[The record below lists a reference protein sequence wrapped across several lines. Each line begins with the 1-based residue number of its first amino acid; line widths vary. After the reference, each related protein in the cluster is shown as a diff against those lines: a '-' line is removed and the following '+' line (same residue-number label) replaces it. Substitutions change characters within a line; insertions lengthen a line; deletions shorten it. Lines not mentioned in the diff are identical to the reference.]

1 MLSGEMVIGTLILA
15 RLVVSQ
21 TVLAIIAVAAGVGV
35 VLLALSVVSLGRRA
49 RRREGERVSALTLRL
64 EARLDEFARDLA
76 DATGQ
81 AEEERRWRPFLDEV
95 AESVDLDEVLKRTLE
110 AARRLPGADA
120 ALISLET
127 QDGPPIL
134 AASGLPAESIELP
147 LYVPRGRGGEE
158 HRSIELSFRYADD
171 EAAAAPPNGADADEE
186 PRIHHGLGVPLADSI
201 GRLGF
206 LTVYSYERRH
216 RFGSDEL
223 HRLEQL
229 AERAAPA
236 IENAR
241 RFREARQLAD
251 LDALTGMH
259 NRRFFHQAL
268 EREVSRARRYD
279 RDLSLIIIDLDDF
292 KQVNDSVGHLAG
304 DEVLA
309 VASERIQ
316 GAVRTAD
323 IPCRIGGDEFAII
336 LPESALADA
345 HLLFSRIEDAI
356 ASAPVGQAE
365 RLGISGGIAEL
376 AKNASPTDFFDSAD
390 EALYRAK
397 HAGKAQSAAS
407 SRTA

>member
-1 MLSGEMVIGTLILA
+1 MP
-15 RLVVSQ
+15 
-21 TVLAIIAVAAGVGV
+21 
-35 VLLALSVVSLGRRA
+35 RA
-49 RRREGERVSALTLRL
+49 
-64 EARLDEFARDLA
+64 
-76 DATGQ
+76 
-81 AEEERRWRPFLDEV
+81 
-95 AESVDLDEVLKRTLE
+95 
-110 AARRLPGADA
+110 
-120 ALISLET
+120 
-127 QDGPPIL
+127 
-134 AASGLPAESIELP
+134 
-147 LYVPRGRGGEE
+147 RGGEE

-171 EAAAAPPNGADADEE
+171 ETRDEQDGGDEDE
-186 PRIHHGLGVPLADSI
+186 PRIHHGLGVPLADSS

-206 LTVYSYERRH
+206 LTVYSCERRH

-259 NRRFFHQAL
+259 NRRFFYQAL

-279 RDLSLIIIDLDDF
+279 RALSLIVIDLDDF

-309 VASERIQ
+309 VDLGAHPGRRSHRGHPLPDRGRRIRDHPARVRARRRAP
-316 GAVRTAD
+316 AV
-323 IPCRIGGDEFAII
+323 
-336 LPESALADA
+336 LADRGGE
-345 HLLFSRIEDAI
+345 SR
-356 ASAPVGQAE
+356 SAPVGQAE

-376 AKNASPTDFFDSAD
+376 GKNASPTDFFDAAD

-397 HAGKAQSAAS
+397 HAGKAQSAVSA
-407 SRTA
+407 RTV

>member
-1 MLSGEMVIGTLILA
+1 MALAELLLGRLLSGHIA
-15 RLVVSQ
+15 VSH
-21 TVLAIIAVAAGVGV
+21 TVLAAAAGAAVLVVILLIALVVGV
-35 VLLALSVVSLGRRA
+35 GRRA
-49 RRREGERVSALTLRL
+49 RRRESERVAALTSRL
-64 EARLDEFARDLA
+64 ESRLDEFARDLA

-81 AEEERRWRPFLDEV
+81 AEEERRWRPFLDDV
-95 AESVDLDEVLKRTLE
+95 AESVDLDEVLARTLE

-127 QDGPPIL
+127 NDGPPIL
-134 AASGLPAESIELP
+134 GASGLPAESIELP

-171 EAAAAPPNGADADEE
+171 DGTDALEGPEDEL
-186 PRIHHGLGVPLADSI
+186 RIRHGLGVPLADSI

-206 LTVYSYERRH
+206 LTVYSAERRH
-216 RFGSDEL
+216 RFGPDEL

-279 RDLSLIIIDLDDF
+279 RALSLIIMDLDDF
-292 KQVNDSVGHLAG
+292 KQVNDRLGHLAG

-356 ASAPVGQAE
+356 AQAPVGQAE

-376 AKNASPTDFFDSAD
+376 AKNASPTDFFDAAD

-397 HAGKAQSAAS
+397 HAGKAQSAVS
-407 SRTA
+407 SRTG

>member
-1 MLSGEMVIGTLILA
+1 MSLGTLHLGRTLHLSTLA
-15 RLVVSQ
+15 VSH
-21 TVLAIIAVAAGVGV
+21 TVLAIIAGAAALGVA
-35 VLLALSVVSLGRRA
+35 VLIVAFLSFGRRA
-49 RRREGERVSALTLRL
+49 RRLEGERLAGLTSRL

-76 DATGQ
+76 DAMGQ
-81 AEEERRWRPFLDEV
+81 AEEERRWRPFLDDIG
-95 AESVDLDEVLKRTLE
+95 ESVDLDEVLDRTLE

-127 QDGPPIL
+127 RDGPPIL

-158 HRSIELSFRYADD
+158 HRSIELSFRYSEDD
-171 EAAAAPPNGADADEE
+171 PEDGETE
-186 PRIHHGLGVPLADSI
+186 PRIHSGLGVPLADSS

-206 LTVYSYERRH
+206 LTVYSCERRH
-216 RFGSDEL
+216 RFGGEL
-223 HRLEQL
+223 QRLEQL

-259 NRRFFHQAL
+259 NRRYFYQAL
-268 EREVSRARRYD
+268 EREVSRARRYS
-279 RDLSLIIIDLDDF
+279 RALSLIVIDLDDF
-292 KQVNDSVGHLAG
+292 KQVNDRVGHLAG

-323 IPCRIGGDEFAII
+323 IACRIGGDEFAVI
-336 LPESALADA
+336 LPESALDDA
-345 HLLFSRIEDAI
+345 RLLFSRIEDAI
-356 ASAPVGQAE
+356 AEAPVGQAE
-365 RLGISGGIAEL
+365 RLGVSGGIAEL
-376 AKNASPTDFFDSAD
+376 AGNASPTDFFDAAD

-397 HAGKAQSAAS
+397 HAGKAQSAVS

>member
-1 MLSGEMVIGTLILA
+1 MALSAMSLSAIAL
-15 RLVVSQ
+15 SHS
-21 TVLAIIAVAAGVGV
+21 VLAIVAGAAVFGVIMLIV
-35 VLLALSVVSLGRRA
+35 AFMSFGRRA
-49 RRREGERVSALTLRL
+49 RRLEGERLAGLTSRL

-76 DATGQ
+76 DAMGE
-81 AEEERRWRPFLDEV
+81 AEAERRWRPFLDDIG
-95 AESVDLDEVLKRTLE
+95 ESVDLDEVLERTLE

-127 QDGPPIL
+127 QDGPPL
-134 AASGLPAESIELP
+134 LGASGLPAESIELP

-158 HRSIELSFRYADD
+158 HRSIELSFRYAEDD
-171 EAAAAPPNGADADEE
+171 PEDGETE
-186 PRIHHGLGVPLADSI
+186 RRIHSGLGVPLADSA

-206 LTVYSYERRH
+206 LTVYSCEPRH
-216 RFGSDEL
+216 RFGGDEL
-223 HRLEQL
+223 RRLEQL

-259 NRRFFHQAL
+259 NRRYFYQAL

-279 RDLSLIIIDLDDF
+279 RALSLIVIDLDDF
-292 KQVNDSVGHLAG
+292 KQVNDRVGHLAG

-323 IPCRIGGDEFAII
+323 IACRIGGDEFAVI
-336 LPESALADA
+336 LPESALEDA
-345 HLLFSRIEDAI
+345 RLLFSRIEDAI
-356 ASAPVGQAE
+356 AEAPVGQAE
-365 RLGISGGIAEL
+365 RLGVSGGIAEL
-376 AKNASPTDFFDSAD
+376 AANSSPTDFFDAAD

-397 HAGKAQSAAS
+397 HAGKAQSAVS

>member
-1 MLSGEMVIGTLILA
+1 MSTLA
-15 RLVVSQ
+15 VSQ
-21 TVLAIIAVAAGVGV
+21 TVLAIIAGAAAFG
-35 VLLALSVVSLGRRA
+35 VLLLIVAFVSFGRRA
-49 RRREGERVSALTLRL
+49 RRLEGERVAGLTSRL

-76 DATGQ
+76 DAMGQ
-81 AEEERRWRPFLDEV
+81 AEAERRWRPFLDDI
-95 AESVDLDEVLKRTLE
+95 AESVDLDEVLERTLE

-134 AASGLPAESIELP
+134 AASGLPGRVDRAAAVRAS
-147 LYVPRGRGGEE
+147 RAWGRGAPLDRALVPVLG
-158 HRSIELSFRYADD
+158 RRPGRRRD
-171 EAAAAPPNGADADEE
+171 ES
-186 PRIHHGLGVPLADSI
+186 RIHSGLGVPLSDSA

-206 LTVYSYERRH
+206 LTVYSCERRH
-216 RFGSDEL
+216 RFGGEEL
-223 HRLEQL
+223 QRLEQL

-259 NRRFFHQAL
+259 NRRFFYQAL
-268 EREVSRARRYD
+268 EREVSRARRYA
-279 RDLSLIIIDLDDF
+279 RALSLIVIDLDDF
-292 KQVNDSVGHLAG
+292 KQVNDRVGHLAG

-323 IPCRIGGDEFAII
+323 IACRIGGDEFAVI
-336 LPESALADA
+336 LPESALEDA
-345 HLLFSRIEDAI
+345 RLLFSRIEDAI
-356 ASAPVGQAE
+356 HEAPVGQAE
-365 RLGISGGIAEL
+365 RLGVSGGIAEL
-376 AKNASPTDFFDSAD
+376 AANASPTDFFDAAD

-397 HAGKAQSAAS
+397 HAGKAQSAVA

>member
-1 MLSGEMVIGTLILA
+1 MLPGEMAIGALILG
-15 RLVVSQ
+15 RLALSH
-21 TVLAIIAVAAGVGV
+21 TVLAIIAVAAGLGV
-35 VLLALSVVSLGRRA
+35 VLLALSIASVGRRA
-49 RRREGERVSALTLRL
+49 RRREGERVAALTSRL

-76 DATGQ
+76 EATGQ

-110 AARRLPGADA
+110 AAQRLPGADA

-171 EAAAAPPNGADADEE
+171 DPAGEPDGGDE

-206 LTVYSYERRH
+206 LTVYSCERRH

-279 RDLSLIIIDLDDF
+279 RALALIIIDLDDF
-292 KQVNDSVGHLAG
+292 KQVNDTVGHLAG
-304 DEVLA
+304 DEVLS

-323 IPCRIGGDEFAII
+323 IPCRIGG
-336 LPESALADA
+336 PSCV
-345 HLLFSRIEDAI
+345 SREIRA
-356 ASAPVGQAE
+356 ASAPGS
-365 RLGISGGIAEL
+365 RW
-376 AKNASPTDFFDSAD
+376 
-390 EALYRAK
+390 
-397 HAGKAQSAAS
+397 AAS
-407 SRTA
+407 SVRLSTSSRS

>member
-1 MLSGEMVIGTLILA
+1 MALSH
-15 RLVVSQ
+15 
-21 TVLAIIAVAAGVGV
+21 TVLAIIVGASVFGVCLLVGSFVAF
-35 VLLALSVVSLGRRA
+35 GRRA
-49 RRREGERVSALTLRL
+49 RRLEGERVAGLTSRL

-76 DATGQ
+76 DAMSQ
-81 AEEERRWRPFLDEV
+81 AEDERRWRPFLDDI
-95 AESVDLDEVLKRTLE
+95 AESVDLDEVLERTLE

-134 AASGLPAESIELP
+134 GAAGLPAESIELP

-158 HRSIELSFRYADD
+158 HRSIELSFRYADSEPD
-171 EAAAAPPNGADADEE
+171 EAGRGE
-186 PRIHHGLGVPLADSI
+186 PRIHSGLGVPLSDSA

-206 LTVYSYERRH
+206 LTVYSCEPRH
-216 RFGSDEL
+216 RFGAEEL
-223 HRLEQL
+223 QRLEQL

-259 NRRFFHQAL
+259 NRRYFHQAL

-279 RDLSLIIIDLDDF
+279 RALSLIVIDLDDF
-292 KQVNDSVGHLAG
+292 KQVNDRVGHLAG

-309 VASERIQ
+309 VASERIM

-323 IPCRIGGDEFAII
+323 IPCRIGGDEFAVI

-345 HLLFSRIEDAI
+345 HLLFSRIEEAI
-356 ASAPVGQAE
+356 AEAPVGQAD
-365 RLGISGGIAEL
+365 RLAVSGGIAEL
-376 AKNASPTDFFDSAD
+376 AKNASPTDFFDAAD

-397 HAGKAQSAAS
+397 HAGKGQVAAS
-407 SRTA
+407 TRT

>member
-1 MLSGEMVIGTLILA
+1 M
-15 RLVVSQ
+15 
-21 TVLAIIAVAAGVGV
+21 
-35 VLLALSVVSLGRRA
+35 
-49 RRREGERVSALTLRL
+49 
-64 EARLDEFARDLA
+64 
-76 DATGQ
+76 GQ
-81 AEEERRWRPFLDEV
+81 AEAERRWRPFLDDI
-95 AESVDLDEVLKRTLE
+95 AESVDLDEVLERTLE

-158 HRSIELSFRYADD
+158 HRSIELSFRYSEDD
-171 EAAAAPPNGADADEE
+171 PEDAETE
-186 PRIHHGLGVPLADSI
+186 SRIHSGLGVPLSDSA

-206 LTVYSYERRH
+206 LTVYSCERRH
-216 RFGSDEL
+216 RFGGEEL
-223 HRLEQL
+223 QRLEQL

-259 NRRFFHQAL
+259 NRRFFYQAL
-268 EREVSRARRYD
+268 EREVSRARRYS
-279 RDLSLIIIDLDDF
+279 RALSLIVIDLDDF
-292 KQVNDSVGHLAG
+292 KQVNDRVGHLAG

-323 IPCRIGGDEFAII
+323 IACRIGGDEFAVI
-336 LPESALADA
+336 LPESALEDA
-345 HLLFSRIEDAI
+345 RLLFSRIEDAI
-356 ASAPVGQAE
+356 HEAPVGQAE
-365 RLGISGGIAEL
+365 RLGVSGGIAEL
-376 AKNASPTDFFDSAD
+376 AANASPTDFFDAAD

-397 HAGKAQSAAS
+397 HAGKAQSAVA

>member
-1 MLSGEMVIGTLILA
+1 MAIGALMLA

-21 TVLAIIAVAAGVGV
+21 TVLAIIAAAAGLGV
-35 VLLALSVVSLGRRA
+35 VLLAFSVVGVGRRA
-49 RRREGERVSALTLRL
+49 RRREAERVAALTSRL

-158 HRSIELSFRYADD
+158 HHSIELSFRYADD
-171 EAAAAPPNGADADEE
+171 DAAVAPEGDDEE

-206 LTVYSYERRH
+206 LTVYSCERRH

-279 RDLSLIIIDLDDF
+279 RALSLIIIDLDDF
-292 KQVNDSVGHLAG
+292 KQVNDTVGHLAG

-309 VASERIQ
+309 VTSERIQ

-356 ASAPVGQAE
+356 ASAPVGQAQA
-365 RLGISGGIAEL
+365 LGISGGIAEL
-376 AKNASPTDFFDSAD
+376 AKNASPTDFFDAAD

-397 HAGKAQSAAS
+397 HAGKAQSAVS
-407 SRTA
+407 SRMA

>member
-1 MLSGEMVIGTLILA
+1 MSH
-15 RLVVSQ
+15 
-21 TVLAIIAVAAGVGV
+21 TVLAAAAAGAVLV
-35 VLLALSVVSLGRRA
+35 VLLLIALVVGVGRRA
-49 RRREGERVSALTLRL
+49 RRRESERVAALTSRL

-81 AEEERRWRPFLDEV
+81 AEEERRWRPFLDDV
-95 AESVDLDEVLKRTLE
+95 AESVDLDEVLARTLE

-127 QDGPPIL
+127 NDGPPIL
-134 AASGLPAESIELP
+134 GASGLPAESIELP

-171 EAAAAPPNGADADEE
+171 DGADGPEAPEDEL
-186 PRIHHGLGVPLADSI
+186 RIRHGLGVPLADSI

-206 LTVYSYERRH
+206 LTVYSAERRH
-216 RFGSDEL
+216 RFGPDEL

-279 RDLSLIIIDLDDF
+279 RALSLIIMDLDDF
-292 KQVNDSVGHLAG
+292 KQVNDRLGHLAG

-356 ASAPVGQAE
+356 AQAPVGQAE

-397 HAGKAQSAAS
+397 HAGKAQSAVS
-407 SRTA
+407 SRSG

>member
-1 MLSGEMVIGTLILA
+1 L
-15 RLVVSQ
+15 SQ
-21 TVLAIIAVAAGVGV
+21 TVPIIVGAVVLGVG
-35 VLLALSVVSLGRRA
+35 LLVIAFVGFGRRA
-49 RRREGERVSALTLRL
+49 RRLEAERVSGLTSRL

-76 DATGQ
+76 EAMGQ
-81 AEEERRWRPFLDEV
+81 AEDERRWRPLLDDI
-95 AESVDLDEVLKRTLE
+95 AESVDLDEVLERTLE

-134 AASGLPAESIELP
+134 GASGLPAESIELP

-158 HRSIELSFRYADD
+158 HRSIELSFRYADSEPD
-171 EAAAAPPNGADADEE
+171 EDGRGE
-186 PRIHHGLGVPLADSI
+186 PRIHSGLGVPLADSA

-206 LTVYSYERRH
+206 LTVYSCEPRH
-216 RFGSDEL
+216 RFGAEEL
-223 HRLEQL
+223 QRLEQL

-259 NRRFFHQAL
+259 NRRYFHQAL

-279 RDLSLIIIDLDDF
+279 RSLSLIVIDLDDF
-292 KQVNDSVGHLAG
+292 KQVNDRVGHLAG

-309 VASERIQ
+309 VASERIM

-323 IPCRIGGDEFAII
+323 IACRIGGDEFAVI

-345 HLLFSRIEDAI
+345 HLLFSRIEEAI
-356 ASAPVGQAE
+356 AEAPVGQAE
-365 RLGISGGIAEL
+365 RLAVSGGIAEL
-376 AKNASPTDFFDSAD
+376 AKNASPTDFFDAAD

-397 HAGKAQSAAS
+397 HAGKGQVAAS

>member
-1 MLSGEMVIGTLILA
+1 MLSGEMAIGTLILA
-15 RLVVSQ
+15 KLAVSH
-21 TVLAIIAVAAGVGV
+21 TVLAIVAVAAGLGV

-49 RRREGERVSALTLRL
+49 RRREGERVSALTSRL

-171 EAAAAPPNGADADEE
+171 ETAAEPGDDDE

-206 LTVYSYERRH
+206 LTVYSNERRH

-259 NRRFFHQAL
+259 NRRFFYQAL

-279 RDLSLIIIDLDDF
+279 RALSLIIIDLDDF
-292 KQVNDSVGHLAG
+292 KQVNDTVGHLAG

-365 RLGISGGIAEL
+365 RLGVSGGIAEL
-376 AKNASPTDFFDSAD
+376 AKNASPTDFFDAAD

-407 SRTA
+407 SRPG

>member
-1 MLSGEMVIGTLILA
+1 MAL
-15 RLVVSQ
+15 SQ
-21 TVLAIIAVAAGVGV
+21 TVLPIVVGAVVFGIGLLVILFVGF
-35 VLLALSVVSLGRRA
+35 GRRA
-49 RRREGERVSALTLRL
+49 RRLEAERVAGLTSRL

-76 DATGQ
+76 EAMGQ
-81 AEEERRWRPFLDEV
+81 AEDERRWRPFLDDI
-95 AESVDLDEVLKRTLE
+95 AESVDLDEVLERTLE

-134 AASGLPAESIELP
+134 GASGLPAESIELP

-158 HRSIELSFRYADD
+158 HRSIELSFRYADNGPD
-171 EAAAAPPNGADADEE
+171 EDWRGES
-186 PRIHHGLGVPLADSI
+186 RIHSGLGVPLADSS

-206 LTVYSYERRH
+206 LTVYSCEPRH
-216 RFGSDEL
+216 RFGAEEL
-223 HRLEQL
+223 QRLEQL

-259 NRRFFHQAL
+259 NRRYFHQAL

-279 RDLSLIIIDLDDF
+279 RSLSLIVLDLDDF
-292 KQVNDSVGHLAG
+292 KQVNDRVGHLAG

-309 VASERIQ
+309 VASERIM

-323 IPCRIGGDEFAII
+323 IACRIGGDEFAVI

-345 HLLFSRIEDAI
+345 HLLFSRIEEAI
-356 ASAPVGQAE
+356 AEAPVGQAE
-365 RLGISGGIAEL
+365 RLAVSGGIAEL
-376 AKNASPTDFFDSAD
+376 AKNASPTDFFDAAD

-397 HAGKAQSAAS
+397 HAGKGQVAAS

>member
-1 MLSGEMVIGTLILA
+1 MAIGTLILA

-21 TVLAIIAVAAGVGV
+21 TVLAIIAGAAGLGV
-35 VLLALSVVSLGRRA
+35 VLLALSVVSVGRRA
-49 RRREGERVSALTLRL
+49 RRREGERVSALTTRL

-81 AEEERRWRPFLDEV
+81 ADDERRWRPFLDEV

-171 EAAAAPPNGADADEE
+171 DSAAEPDSADE

-206 LTVYSYERRH
+206 LTVYSCERRH

-279 RDLSLIIIDLDDF
+279 RALSLIIIDLDDF
-292 KQVNDSVGHLAG
+292 KQVNDTVGHLAG

-376 AKNASPTDFFDSAD
+376 AKNASPTDFFDAAD

-397 HAGKAQSAAS
+397 HAGKAQSAVS

>member
-1 MLSGEMVIGTLILA
+1 VNLSSAVHLSTLA
-15 RLVVSQ
+15 VSH
-21 TVLAIIAVAAGVGV
+21 TVLAIIAGAAAFGV
-35 VLLALSVVSLGRRA
+35 VLLIVAFMGFGRRA
-49 RRREGERVSALTLRL
+49 RRLEGERLAGLTSRL

-76 DATGQ
+76 DAMGQ
-81 AEEERRWRPFLDEV
+81 AEAERRWRPFLDDI
-95 AESVDLDEVLKRTLE
+95 AESVDLDEVLDRTLE

-158 HRSIELSFRYADD
+158 HRSIELSFRYSEDD
-171 EAAAAPPNGADADEE
+171 PEDGETE
-186 PRIHHGLGVPLADSI
+186 PRIHSGLGVPLADTS

-206 LTVYSYERRH
+206 LTVYSCERRH
-216 RFGSDEL
+216 RFGGEEL
-223 HRLEQL
+223 QRLEQL

-259 NRRFFHQAL
+259 NRRYFYQAL
-268 EREVSRARRYD
+268 EREVSRARRYA
-279 RDLSLIIIDLDDF
+279 RALSLIVIDLDDF
-292 KQVNDSVGHLAG
+292 KQVNDRVGHLAG

-323 IPCRIGGDEFAII
+323 IACRIGGDEFAVI
-336 LPESALADA
+336 LPESALDDA
-345 HLLFSRIEDAI
+345 RLLFSRIEDAI
-356 ASAPVGQAE
+356 AEAPVGQAE
-365 RLGISGGIAEL
+365 RLGVSGGIAEL
-376 AKNASPTDFFDSAD
+376 AANASPTDFFDAAD

-397 HAGKAQSAAS
+397 HAGKAQSAVS

>member
-1 MLSGEMVIGTLILA
+1 MSLNVIALSH
-15 RLVVSQ
+15 S
-21 TVLAIIAVAAGVGV
+21 VLAIVAGAAVFGV
-35 VLLALSVVSLGRRA
+35 VMLIVAFLSFGRRA
-49 RRREGERVSALTLRL
+49 RRLEGERLAGLTSRL

-76 DATGQ
+76 DAMGE
-81 AEEERRWRPFLDEV
+81 AEAERRWRPFLDDI
-95 AESVDLDEVLKRTLE
+95 AESVDLDEVLARTLE

-134 AASGLPAESIELP
+134 GASGLPAESIELP

-158 HRSIELSFRYADD
+158 HRSIELSFRYAEDD
-171 EAAAAPPNGADADEE
+171 PEDGDTEQ
-186 PRIHHGLGVPLADSI
+186 RIHSGLGVPLADSS

-206 LTVYSYERRH
+206 LTVYSCEPRH
-216 RFGSDEL
+216 RFGGDEL
-223 HRLEQL
+223 RRLEQL

-259 NRRFFHQAL
+259 NRRYFYQAL

-279 RDLSLIIIDLDDF
+279 RALSLIVIDLDDF
-292 KQVNDSVGHLAG
+292 KQINDRVGHLAG

-323 IPCRIGGDEFAII
+323 IACRIGGDEFAVI
-336 LPESALADA
+336 LPESGLEDA
-345 HLLFSRIEDAI
+345 RLLFSRIEDAI
-356 ASAPVGQAE
+356 AEAPVGQAE
-365 RLGISGGIAEL
+365 RLGVSGGIAEL
-376 AKNASPTDFFDSAD
+376 AGNASPTDFFDAAD

-397 HAGKAQSAAS
+397 HAGKAQSAVSA
-407 SRTA
+407 RIV

>member
-1 MLSGEMVIGTLILA
+1 L
-15 RLVVSQ
+15 SQ
-21 TVLAIIAVAAGVGV
+21 TVLAGVAIAAGVAVALLV
-35 VLLALSVVSLGRRA
+35 VAVVGLGRRA
-49 RRREGERVSALTLRL
+49 RRREGERVAALTSRL

-81 AEEERRWRPFLDEV
+81 AEEERRWRPYLDEV
-95 AESVDLDEVLKRTLE
+95 AESVELDEVLARTLE

-134 AASGLPAESIELP
+134 GASGLPAESIELP

-171 EAAAAPPNGADADEE
+171 ESGEEPEGHDEE
-186 PRIHHGLGVPLADSI
+186 PRIHSGLGVPLTDSA

-216 RFGSDEL
+216 RFGPDQL

-279 RDLSLIIIDLDDF
+279 RALSLIVIDLDDF
-292 KQVNDSVGHLAG
+292 KQVNDRVGHLAG

-323 IPCRIGGDEFAII
+323 IACRIGGDEFAVI

-356 ASAPVGQAE
+356 AQAPVGQAE
-365 RLGISGGIAEL
+365 QLGVSGGIAEL
-376 AKNASPTDFFDSAD
+376 QKNASPTDFFDAAD

-397 HAGKAQSAAS
+397 HAGKAQAAAS

>member
-1 MLSGEMVIGTLILA
+1 LSALSVSTLA
-15 RLVVSQ
+15 VSH
-21 TVLAIIAVAAGVGV
+21 TVLAIIAGAAAFG
-35 VLLALSVVSLGRRA
+35 VLLLIVAFVSFGRRA
-49 RRREGERVSALTLRL
+49 RRLEGERVAGLTSRL

-76 DATGQ
+76 DAMGQ
-81 AEEERRWRPFLDEV
+81 AEAERRWRPFLDDI
-95 AESVDLDEVLKRTLE
+95 AESVDLDEVLERTLE

-158 HRSIELSFRYADD
+158 HRSIELSFRYSEDD
-171 EAAAAPPNGADADEE
+171 PEDAETE
-186 PRIHHGLGVPLADSI
+186 SRIHSGLGVPLSDSA

-206 LTVYSYERRH
+206 LTVYSCERRH
-216 RFGSDEL
+216 RFGGEEL
-223 HRLEQL
+223 QRLEQL

-259 NRRFFHQAL
+259 NRRFFYQAL
-268 EREVSRARRYD
+268 EREVSRARRYS
-279 RDLSLIIIDLDDF
+279 RALSLIVIDLDDF
-292 KQVNDSVGHLAG
+292 KQVNDRVGHLAG

-323 IPCRIGGDEFAII
+323 IACRIGGDEFAVI
-336 LPESALADA
+336 LPESALEDA
-345 HLLFSRIEDAI
+345 RLLFSRIEDAI
-356 ASAPVGQAE
+356 HEAPVGQAE
-365 RLGISGGIAEL
+365 RLGVSGGIAEL
-376 AKNASPTDFFDSAD
+376 AANASPTDFFDAAD

-397 HAGKAQSAAS
+397 HAGKAQSAVA

>member
-1 MLSGEMVIGTLILA
+1 MLASAIAL
-15 RLVVSQ
+15 SH
-21 TVLAIIAVAAGVGV
+21 TVLAIIAGAAAFGV
-35 VLLALSVVSLGRRA
+35 VMLIVGFVSFGRRA
-49 RRREGERVSALTLRL
+49 RRLEGERLAGLTSRL

-76 DATGQ
+76 DAMGQ
-81 AEEERRWRPFLDEV
+81 AEAERRWRPFLDDI
-95 AESVDLDEVLKRTLE
+95 AESVDLDEVLERTLD

-134 AASGLPAESIELP
+134 GASGLPAESIELP

-158 HRSIELSFRYADD
+158 HRSIELSFRYAEDD
-171 EAAAAPPNGADADEE
+171 AEEADGE
-186 PRIHHGLGVPLADSI
+186 PRIHTGLGVPLADSA

-206 LTVYSYERRH
+206 LTVYSYEPRH
-216 RFGSDEL
+216 RFGGEEL
-223 HRLEQL
+223 QRLEQL

-259 NRRFFHQAL
+259 NRRFFYQAL

-279 RDLSLIIIDLDDF
+279 RALSLIVIDLDDF
-292 KQVNDSVGHLAG
+292 KQVNDRVGHLGG

-323 IPCRIGGDEFAII
+323 IACRIGGDEFAVI

-345 HLLFSRIEDAI
+345 RLLFSRIEDAI
-356 ASAPVGQAE
+356 AEAPVGQAE
-365 RLGISGGIAEL
+365 RLGVSGGIAEL
-376 AKNASPTDFFDSAD
+376 APNASPTDLFDAAD

-397 HAGKAQSAAS
+397 HAGKAQSAVS

>member
-1 MLSGEMVIGTLILA
+1 MLPGEMAIGALILG
-15 RLVVSQ
+15 RLALSH
-21 TVLAIIAVAAGVGV
+21 TVLAIIAVAAGLGV
-35 VLLALSVVSLGRRA
+35 VLLALSIASVGRRA
-49 RRREGERVSALTLRL
+49 RRREGERVAALTSRL

-76 DATGQ
+76 EATGQ

-110 AARRLPGADA
+110 AAQRLPGADA

-171 EAAAAPPNGADADEE
+171 DPAGEPDGGDE

-206 LTVYSYERRH
+206 LTVYSCERRH

-279 RDLSLIIIDLDDF
+279 RALALIIIDLDDF
-292 KQVNDSVGHLAG
+292 KQVNDTVGHLAG

-336 LPESALADA
+336 LPESGLADA

-376 AKNASPTDFFDSAD
+376 AKNASPTDFFDAAD

-397 HAGKAQSAAS
+397 HAGKAQSAVS
-407 SRTA
+407 SRTV

>member
-1 MLSGEMVIGTLILA
+1 MLPGDMAIGALILG
-15 RLVVSQ
+15 RLALSH
-21 TVLAIIAVAAGVGV
+21 TVLAIIAVAAGLGV
-35 VLLALSVVSLGRRA
+35 VLLALSVASVGRRA
-49 RRREGERVSALTLRL
+49 RRREGERVAALTSRL

-76 DATGQ
+76 EATGQ

-110 AARRLPGADA
+110 AAQRLPGADA

-171 EAAAAPPNGADADEE
+171 DPAGEPDGGDE

-206 LTVYSYERRH
+206 LTVYSCERRH

-279 RDLSLIIIDLDDF
+279 RALALIIIDLDDF
-292 KQVNDSVGHLAG
+292 KQVNDTVGHLAG

-336 LPESALADA
+336 LPESGLADA

-376 AKNASPTDFFDSAD
+376 AKNASPTDFFDAAD

-397 HAGKAQSAAS
+397 HAGKAQSAVS
-407 SRTA
+407 SRTV

>member
-1 MLSGEMVIGTLILA
+1 MISSSTALSELLLS
-15 RLVVSQ
+15 RLVLSQ
-21 TVLAIIAVAAGVGV
+21 TVLAAVAVAAGLGV
-35 VLLALSVVSLGRRA
+35 ALLAASVVSIGRRA
-49 RRREGERVSALTLRL
+49 RRREGERVAALTSRL

-95 AESVDLDEVLKRTLE
+95 AESVDLDEVLVRTLE

-171 EAAAAPPNGADADEE
+171 DPSDEPDGREDE
-186 PRIHHGLGVPLADSI
+186 PRIHSGLGVPLADSA

-206 LTVYSYERRH
+206 LTVYSCERRH
-216 RFGSDEL
+216 RFGGDEL

-279 RDLSLIIIDLDDF
+279 RALSLIVIDLDDF
-292 KQVNDSVGHLAG
+292 KQVNDRLGHLAG

-323 IPCRIGGDEFAII
+323 IACRIGGDEFAII

-345 HLLFSRIEDAI
+345 HLLFSRIEEAI
-356 ASAPVGQAE
+356 AQAPLGQAE
-365 RLGISGGIAEL
+365 QLGVSGGIAEL
-376 AKNASPTDFFDSAD
+376 AKNASPTDFFDAAD

-397 HAGKAQSAAS
+397 HAGKAQSAVS